1 LTGPGGTGR
10 DTMSVFQ
17 RPERLNEIAMT
28 TQMQNENVK
37 TDSVPRNHAIRN
49 VAIIAHVDH
58 GKTTLVDNLLKQSGN
73 FRSGELEKLEGGQH
87 GLIMDS
93 NPLERERGITILA
106 KNCAVSYTAIDG
118 SVYRVNILD
127 TPGHADFGGEVER
140 VLRMADGCCLLVDSS
155 EGVMPQTK
163 FVLAKALELGLR
175 PVVIVN
181 KIDRQDQR
189 VQEVVNEV
197 FDLLVELGAEELALD
212 FPVIYCCGR
221 DGWGSINWPIPD
233 PRPTTLRDVF
243 EAIVKYV
250 PAPPADTN
258 KPLQVLVTNIDYNEY
273 VGRIGIGRVF
283 SGRIRAGQQVCV
295 IKRDGKQVLTKVGQ
309 LLQFTGLKRTE
320 VESVEAGD
328 LCAVVGLESVDI
340 GDTIAAVEDPVQLPP
355 VKVDEPTMTMMFKI
369 NDSPFA
375 GQEGEFVT
383 SRQIRERLYRELEKN
398 VAMRIESGKTSDEF
412 MVSGRGVLSLGILI
426 ETMRREGFELAVG
439 KPEVIVKDIDGVKSE
454 PIEELVIDTSNDT
467 VGSVMELLGQRK
479 AELKKMESRGA
490 ATTHLKFEIP
500 SRALIGLR
508 GKVLTATQG
517 QAIMHHSFLRFDPI
531 SGEIPHRQLGVLISL
546 ETGAITTYAL
556 EQLADRGVM
565 FVTPGDKVY
574 TGQIV
579 GEHNRDNDLT
589 VNSTRLKQL
598 TNFRAASK
606 EATVVLKAARK
617 LSLEAALEY
626 IEDDELVEL
635 TPKNIRL
642 RKKILDE
649 SMRRRSERQSK
660 DREDAK

>member
-1 LTGPGGTGR
+1 
-10 DTMSVFQ
+10 
-17 RPERLNEIAMT
+17 MT
-28 TQMQNENVK
+28 TQTK
-37 TDSVPRNHAIRN
+37 THNSGANLDSIPRNHTIRN

-58 GKTTLVDNLLKQSGN
+58 GKTTMVDNLLKQSGN
-73 FRSGELEKLEGGQH
+73 FRAGELEKLEGGQH

-106 KNCAVSYTAIDG
+106 KNCAVSYTGLDG
-118 SVYRVNILD
+118 KVYRINILD

-163 FVLAKALELGLR
+163 FVLAKALELGLP

-197 FDLLVELGAEELALD
+197 FDLLVELGADEIAMD

-221 DGWGSINWPIPD
+221 DGWGSNQWPIPE
-233 PRPTTLRDVF
+233 PRPLDLRDVF
-243 EAIVKYV
+243 EAIGKHV
-250 PAPPADTN
+250 PAPPADTT
-258 KPLQVLVTNIDYNEY
+258 KPLQSLITNIDYNEY

-283 SGRIRAGQQVCV
+283 NGRIRAGQQVCV
-295 IKRDGKQVLTKVGQ
+295 MKTDGKQVLTRVGQ
-309 LLQFTGLKRTE
+309 LLQFVGLKRQE

-328 LCAVVGLESVDI
+328 LCAIVGLESVDI
-340 GDTIAAVEDPVQLPP
+340 GDTIADPESPVALPP

-375 GQEGEFVT
+375 GQEGEYVT
-383 SRQIRERLYRELEKN
+383 SRQIRERLHRELEKN
-398 VAMRIESGKTSDEF
+398 VAMRIDPGRTADEF

-439 KPEVIVKDIDGVKSE
+439 KPEVILKDIDGVQCE
-454 PIEELVIDTSNDT
+454 PIEELVIDTTTPT

-479 AELKKMESRGA
+479 AELKKMEGRGPN
-490 ATTHLKFEIP
+490 TTHLRFEIP

-517 QAIMHHSFLRFDPI
+517 EAIMHHSFLRFDPV
-531 SGEIPHRQLGVLISL
+531 SGEIPHRPVGVLISL
-546 ETGAITTYAL
+546 ETGPVTTYAL
-556 EQLADRGVM
+556 EQLADRGIM
-565 FVTPGDKVY
+565 FVTPGEKVY
-574 TGQIV
+574 SGMIV

-589 VNSTRLKQL
+589 INCTRLKHL
-598 TNFRAASK
+598 TNMRMANK
-606 EATVVLKAARK
+606 EQTVVLKAARK
-617 LSLEAALEY
+617 MSLEASLEY

-635 TPKNIRL
+635 TPKNIRI

-649 SMRRRSERQSK
+649 SMRRRA
-660 DREDAK
+660 DRATRDRDAAE